1 MKTEEIQ
8 RTPRSR
14 DPNEVSRALQEL
26 TPLSCAI
33 VDRRGRPVPL
43 SAAGYVLRFGAS
55 YRLRIRPPFPEDEI
69 ERVRIISPPAFL
81 TLEPELR
88 EIDEEGRSVRTIP
101 FTVSVGWLRWISRLT
116 RWVCSDDLE
125 VSYHFRPGV
134 LRQPPIYLCQ
144 IVARPL
150 WSLVI
155 IAVLTGLFTVLA
167 ERIVSDSLFA
177 ERRVETIR
185 VFAESL
191 WRWDT
196 WLWLGAITGA
206 VWITVTLANT
216 VTLYR
221 RSRELG
227 RAFQERYPHV

>member
-1 MKTEEIQ
+1 MKTEEMH

-26 TPLSCAI
+26 TPLSCVI
-33 VDRRGRPVPL
+33 VDRRGRSVPL
-43 SAAGYVLRFGAS
+43 SSAGYVLRFGRS
-55 YRLRIRPPFPEDEI
+55 YRMRIRSPFPDDEVDS
-69 ERVRIISPPAFL
+69 VRIISPPAFL

-88 EIDEEGRSVRTIP
+88 EIDEAGRSVRTIP
-101 FTVSVGWLRWISRLT
+101 FTVSGGWLRWISRLT
-116 RWVCSDDLE
+116 RWACTDELE

-134 LRQPPIYLCQ
+134 LHQPPIFLCP

-155 IAVLTGLFTVLA
+155 IAVLTGLLTVLL
-167 ERIVSDSLFA
+167 ERIVSDFAFA
-177 ERRVETIR
+177 ERRAETMR
-185 VFAESL
+185 LLAESV

-196 WLWLGAITGA
+196 WLWLVAITAA
-206 VWITVTLANT
+206 VWLTVTLANT

-221 RSRELG
+221 RSRELQH
-227 RAFQERYPHV
+227 AFQERYPCV

>member
-43 SAAGYVLRFGAS
+43 SSAGYVLRFGRS
-55 YRLRIRPPFPEDEI
+55 YRLRIRPPFPDEEI
-69 ERVRIISPPAFL
+69 ESLRIISPPAFL

-88 EIDEEGRSVRTIP
+88 EIDGEGRPVRTIP
-101 FTVSVGWLRWISRLT
+101 FTVSGGWLRWISRLT
-116 RWVCSDDLE
+116 RWACTDELE
-125 VSYHFRPGV
+125 ISYHFRPGV
-134 LRQPPIYLCQ
+134 LRQPPIFLCP

-150 WSLVI
+150 WSLLI
-155 IAVLTGLFTVLA
+155 IAVLTGLLTVVL
-167 ERIVSDSLFA
+167 ERLVSDFTFA
-177 ERRVETIR
+177 ERRAETMR
-185 VFAESL
+185 LLADSM

-196 WLWLGAITGA
+196 WIWLGGITLG
-206 VWITVTLANT
+206 VWLTVTLANT
-216 VTLYR
+216 WTLYR
-221 RSRELG
+221 RSRELEHE
-227 RAFQERYPHV
+227 FQERYPCV